1 MNKKITFPVSLFI
14 FIFVL
19 ANYTVVSLSVA
30 DPVKSPGSFLH
41 HVWTNDNGLPINT
54 VVAID
59 QTPDGY
65 LWLGTEAGLAR
76 FDGIKFEVFSHENTP
91 AFSSS
96 LIAYLVVDRSGT
108 LWIVTQFGG
117 IVRYQNRRFEAFA
130 RNSPFL
136 NTETWCVMESTDN
149 SIWIGNRKGLCR
161 FNRAALSQIALPESL
176 STHVVRTIIE
186 DRNGRIWVGTNDGL
200 VLVKKRGN
208 RFETEHI
215 GLKGIEIFT
224 LFEDRKGSLWIG
236 TQENGLF
243 RYWGEQMRSFTTNQG
258 LTDNT
263 VRALYEDRF
272 GNLWIGTN
280 AGGIDIL
287 PSGIESNRSKS
298 GAPPIFAFPK
308 PEEFTSGVITS
319 FYEDREG
326 TLWIG
331 TNGGGL
337 YNLRESKITTYT
349 NKNGLSFNNVYG
361 VFQDSSGRVWVGT
374 KGYGANYF
382 DFEDNRFHTLTTR
395 SGLSSDSVVSFA
407 QDLTGSLWFG
417 TLGGGI
423 NRYKNG
429 NIKVFDHR
437 HGLSS
442 NLSRA
447 VYVDPEGNIWAATIK
462 GTIYRFVDNRFKLA
476 LDVKF
481 RVNTLYKDSKGNFWA
496 GTLGN
501 GLLRLDMEKG
511 TFEVFNEKKGLSN
524 NVVSCIHED
533 AKGILWIGT
542 LNGLNRFQDGDF
554 TALSQKHGLPDD
566 TVYWILEDHKHDF
579 WISSNRGI
587 YCISCQEIDDFFKG
601 KVDTLKPSV
610 YGKEAGMRSVECN
623 GGNHPAGWKTHNGKL
638 WFPTTYGVSVIDP
651 VNIGINKVPPPLVIE
666 KIVISGKDYPV
677 TQTVTVSPGKNHIEV
692 HYTALSF
699 IVPKKIRFK
708 YKMEGYEKKWVD
720 AGANRSAYYNDLP
733 PGEYRFQVIA
743 CNSDGVWN
751 DSGATIRFHLKAS
764 FYQTPPFIIL
774 LAVILVLTLLLY
786 CYFKKCKL
794 RPQLTL
800 KRKTMNAS
808 AAPES
813 GENKKCI
820 QKLFYLVE
828 EEKVYKDPNLTI
840 KFLASK
846 LLISP
851 RSLSRIIN
859 NQLNTNFYEFINE
872 YRIKEAQQML
882 SAPGDHQ
889 ESILEIAY
897 EVGYNSK
904 SAFNRAFKNFTGMTP
919 SEFRK
924 KPNNNQPGK
933 NL

>member
-1 MNKKITFPVSLFI
+1 MNKKTGFPGSLFI
-14 FIFVL
+14 IIFVL
-19 ANYTVVSLSVA
+19 ALHPTASLSAA

-54 VVAID
+54 VTSIN

-76 FDGIKFEVFSHENTP
+76 FDGIKFETFSHENTP

-96 LIAYLVVDRSGT
+96 LITYLMVDRSGT
-108 LWIVTQFGG
+108 LWIVTQFGD
-117 IVRYQNRRFEAFA
+117 IVRYRNRRFETFVEY
-130 RNSPFL
+130 SPFL
-136 NTETWCVMESTDN
+136 SNETWCVMESTDN
-149 SIWIGNRKGLCR
+149 SLWIGSRKGLCR
-161 FNRAALSQIALPESL
+161 FTRAALSTISLPENL
-176 STHVVRTIIE
+176 SSHIVRAIVE
-186 DRNGRIWVGTNDGL
+186 DRNGRIWVGTHDGL

-224 LFEDRKGSLWIG
+224 LFEDRRGALWIG

-243 RYWGEQMRSFTTNQG
+243 RYWGEQMLSFTTNHG

-263 VRALYEDRF
+263 IRALYEDRF

-280 AGGIDIL
+280 SGGIDIL
-287 PSGIESNRSKS
+287 PANIQSNRSKL
-298 GAPPIFAFPK
+298 GGGPIFAFPK
-308 PEEFTSGVITS
+308 PEEFTSPVITS

-349 NKNGLSFNNVYG
+349 DKNGLSFNNVYG
-361 VFQDSSGRVWVGT
+361 VLQDSNGRVWVGT

-395 SGLSSDSVVSFA
+395 DGLSSNSVVSFA
-407 QDLTGSLWFG
+407 QDRSGALWFG

-429 NIKVFDHR
+429 NIKVFDQR

-447 VYVDPEGNIWAATIK
+447 VYVDPQGNIWAATIK
-462 GTIYRFVDNRFKLA
+462 GTIYRFVDNQFILA
-476 LDVKF
+476 VDLKF
-481 RVNTLYKDSKGNFWA
+481 RVNTLYKDSRGNFWA

-501 GLLRLDMEKG
+501 GLIRLDVKKG
-511 TFEVFNEKKGLSN
+511 TFKVFNEKKGLSN
-524 NVVSCIHED
+524 NIVSCIHED
-533 AKGILWIGT
+533 EKGILWIGT

-554 TALSQKHGLPDD
+554 TAISQKHGLPDD

-587 YCISCQEIDDFFKG
+587 YCLSAREIDDFFKG
-601 KVDTLKPSV
+601 KVETLKPTV

-638 WFPTTYGVSVIDP
+638 WFPTTSGVSVIDP
-651 VNIGINKVPPPLVIE
+651 INIGINKIPPPVVIE
-666 KIVISGKDYPV
+666 KIVISGKDFPV
-677 TQTVTVSPGKNHIEV
+677 AHIVTVSPGKNHVEIY
-692 HYTALSF
+692 YTALSF

-708 YKMEGYEKKWVD
+708 YKMEGYEKEWVD
-720 AGANRSAYYNDLP
+720 AGKNRSAYYNDLP

-751 DSGATIRFHLKAS
+751 ETGASVRFHLKPQ
-764 FYQTPPFIIL
+764 FYQTPLFIIL
-774 LAVILVLTLLLY
+774 LVVILVSILLLY
-786 CYFKKCKL
+786 CYLKRCK
-794 RPQLTL
+794 RRQQLTL

-813 GENKKCI
+813 VEDKKYI
-820 QKLFYLVE
+820 QKLFYLLE
-828 EEKVYKDPNLTI
+828 DEKVYKDPNLTI
-840 KFLASK
+840 KLLASK

-882 SAPGDHQ
+882 SAPVNHQ

-924 KPNNNQPGK
+924 RSGK
-933 NL
+933 NHSP

>member
-1 MNKKITFPVSLFI
+1 MNKKTTLPGMLFI
-14 FIFVL
+14 VIFFLPIYLVVL
-19 ANYTVVSLSVA
+19 LPAA

-41 HVWTNDNGLPINT
+41 HVWTNDNGLPMNT
-54 VVAID
+54 VMAIT

-96 LIAYLVVDRSGT
+96 IIISLMVDRSGT
-108 LWIVTQFGG
+108 LWIVTQLGG
-117 IVRYQNRRFEAFA
+117 IIRYRNQKFETFTGYSHLLS
-130 RNSPFL
+130 NDV
-136 NTETWCVMESTDN
+136 WCVMESTDH
-149 SIWIGNRKGLCR
+149 SIWIGSKTGLNRLTGV
-161 FNRAALSQIALPESL
+161 ALSKIPLPEGL
-176 STHVVRTIIE
+176 SSQVVRAIVE
-186 DRNGRIWVGTNDGL
+186 DRNGRIWVGTDDGL

-215 GLKGIEIFT
+215 GLKDIEIFT
-224 LFEDRKGSLWIG
+224 MFEDRRGALWIG
-236 TQENGLF
+236 TRENGLF
-243 RYWGEQMRSFTTNQG
+243 KYGEEQMLSFTTNGG
-258 LTDNT
+258 LTNNA

-280 AGGIDIL
+280 SGGINIL
-287 PSGIESNRSKS
+287 PADIQSNKSKA
-298 GAPPIFAFPK
+298 GNLPISIFPK
-308 PEEFTSGVITS
+308 PEEFTNGVIIS
-319 FYEDREG
+319 FYEDRES

-337 YNLRESKITTYT
+337 YSLRESKIITYT
-349 NKNGLSFNNVYG
+349 NKNGLSHNNVYG
-361 VFQDSSGRVWVGT
+361 VLQDSKGRVWVGT
-374 KGYGANYF
+374 KGYGANCF
-382 DFEDNRFHTLTTR
+382 DFKENRFHTLTTR
-395 SGLSSDSVVSFA
+395 DGLSSDSVVSFA
-407 QDLTGSLWFG
+407 QDLTGALWLG

-429 NIKVFDHR
+429 NIKVFDQR

-442 NLSRA
+442 NMFRA
-447 VYVDPEGNIWAATIK
+447 VYTDPDGNIWAATIK
-462 GTIYRFVDNRFKLA
+462 GAIYRFVNNRFILA
-476 LDVKF
+476 VDVRF

-501 GLLRLDMEKG
+501 GLHRLDVKKG

-524 NVVSCIHED
+524 NIVTCIHED
-533 AKGILWIGT
+533 KKGILWIGT
-542 LNGLNRFQDGDF
+542 LNGLNRFQDGVF
-554 TALSQKHGLPDD
+554 TAISQKHGLPDD

-587 YCISCQEIDDFFKG
+587 YCISCKEIHDFFNG
-601 KVDTLKPSV
+601 KVETLKPTV
-610 YGKEAGMRSVECN
+610 YGKEAGMLGVECN
-623 GGNHPAGWKTHNGKL
+623 AGNHPAGWKTHNGKL

-651 VNIGINKVPPPLVIE
+651 VNIGINKVPPPVAIE
-666 KIVISGKDYPV
+666 KIVISGKVYPLA
-677 TQTVTVSPGKNHIEV
+677 QTVIVPPGKNYLEV

-708 YKMEGYEKKWVD
+708 YKMEGYEEKWVD
-720 AGANRSAYYNDLP
+720 AGTDRSAYYNDLP
-733 PGEYRFQVIA
+733 PGKYRFQVIA

-751 DSGATIRFHLKAS
+751 ETGASVRFHLKAR
-764 FYQTPPFIIL
+764 FYQKPVFIVL
-774 LAVILVLTLLLY
+774 LVAIPLSILLLY
-786 CYFKKCKL
+786 CYLKKCNL
-794 RPQLTL
+794 RQQLAL
-800 KRKTMNAS
+800 KRKAMY
-808 AAPES
+808 AAPDS
-813 GENKKCI
+813 GETKKYI
-820 QKLFYLVE
+820 QRLFYLVE
-828 EEKVYKDPNLTI
+828 VEKVYKDPNLTI
-840 KFLASK
+840 KLLASK

-851 RSLSRIIN
+851 RGLSGIIN

-924 KPNNNQPGK
+924 RPGK

>member
-1 MNKKITFPVSLFI
+1 MNKKTTFSGLFFI
-14 FIFVL
+14 FFFVL
-19 ANYTVVSLSVA
+19 AIHQAVCLAAA

-41 HVWTNDNGLPINT
+41 HVWTNDNGLPMNT
-54 VVAID
+54 VMTIT

-91 AFSSS
+91 AFSCS
-96 LIAYLVVDRSGT
+96 LIAYLMVDRSGT
-108 LWIVTQFGG
+108 LWIVTQLGG
-117 IVRYQNRRFEAFA
+117 IVRFQNRRFEAFA
-130 RNSPFL
+130 EYSHVLSN
-136 NTETWCVMESTDN
+136 EVWCVMESTDN
-149 SIWIGNRKGLCR
+149 SFWIGSKTGLYR
-161 FNRAALSQIALPESL
+161 FTRTALSTIPLPESL
-176 STHVVRTIIE
+176 SSHVVRTIVE

-200 VLVKKRGN
+200 VLVKERGN
-208 RFETEHI
+208 RFETEYI
-215 GLKGIEIFT
+215 GLKGMEIFT
-224 LFEDRKGSLWIG
+224 LFEDRRGALWIG

-243 RYWGEQMRSFTTNQG
+243 KYWGEQMLSFTTNHG

-272 GNLWIGTN
+272 GNLWIGAN
-280 AGGIDIL
+280 SGGINILSADIE
-287 PSGIESNRSKS
+287 GNRSKA
-298 GAPPIFAFPK
+298 GGVPIFVFPK
-308 PEEFTSGVITS
+308 PEEFTNDVIIS

-337 YNLRESKITTYT
+337 YNLRESKITNYT

-361 VFQDSSGRVWVGT
+361 VLQDSNGRVWVGT

-382 DFEDNRFHTLTTR
+382 DFEENRFHTLTTR
-395 SGLSSDSVVSFA
+395 NGLSSDSVVSFA
-407 QDLTGSLWFG
+407 QDLTGALWFG

-423 NRYKNG
+423 NRYKDG
-429 NIKVFDHR
+429 NIKVFDQR
-437 HGLSS
+437 HGLSG
-442 NLSRA
+442 NLFRA
-447 VYVDPEGNIWAATIK
+447 VYADPEGNIWAATIRGK
-462 GTIYRFVDNRFKLA
+462 IYRFVNNRFTLA
-476 LDVKF
+476 VDVKF
-481 RVNTLYKDSKGNFWA
+481 RVNTLYKDTKGNFWA

-501 GLLRLDMEKG
+501 GLLRLDVEKG
-511 TFEVFNEKKGLSN
+511 TFEVFNEKNGLSN
-524 NVVSCIHED
+524 NIVACIHED
-533 AKGILWIGT
+533 EKGILWIGT
-542 LNGLNRFQDGDF
+542 LNGLNRFQAGDF
-554 TALSQKHGLPDD
+554 TAISQKHGLPDD

-587 YCISCQEIDDFFKG
+587 YCISCKEIDDFFKG
-601 KVDTLKPSV
+601 KIDTLKPTV

-638 WFPTTYGVSVIDP
+638 WFPTTYGLSVIDP
-651 VNIGINKVPPPLVIE
+651 VNIGINKVPPPVAIE
-666 KIVISGKDYPV
+666 KIVISGKVYPLA
-677 TQTVTVSPGKNHIEV
+677 QTVIVPSGKNYLEV

-720 AGANRSAYYNDLP
+720 AGTNRSAYYNDLP
-733 PGEYRFQVIA
+733 PGKYRFQVIA

-751 DSGATIRFHLKAS
+751 EIGASVGFHLKAR
-764 FYQTPPFIIL
+764 FYQTPVFIIL
-774 LAVILVLTLLLY
+774 LVVILLSILLLY
-786 CYFKKCKL
+786 CYLKRCKL
-794 RPQLTL
+794 RQQLGL
-800 KRKTMNAS
+800 KQKAMNA
-808 AAPES
+808 AAIAES
-813 GENKKCI
+813 GEAKKYI

-828 EEKVYKDPNLTI
+828 VEKVYKDPNLTI
-840 KFLASK
+840 KLLASK

-851 RSLSRIIN
+851 RSLSQIIN

-889 ESILEIAY
+889 ESILEVAY

-924 KPNNNQPGK
+924 KPGNSH
-933 NL
+933 L

>member
-1 MNKKITFPVSLFI
+1 MNKKITFPVWLFI

-19 ANYTVVSLSVA
+19 ANYPVVSLSVA

-54 VVAID
+54 VMTIN

-96 LIAYLVVDRSGT
+96 LIVFLMVDRSGT

-130 RNSPFL
+130 KYSPL
-136 NTETWCVMESTDN
+136 LSSETWCVMESTDN
-149 SIWIGNRKGLCR
+149 SLWIGSRTGLCR
-161 FNRAALSQIALPESL
+161 FNRTTLSQIALPESL
-176 STHVVRTIIE
+176 SSHVVRTIVE
-186 DRNGRIWVGTNDGL
+186 DRNGRIWVGTSDGL
-200 VLVKKRGN
+200 VLIKKRGN
-208 RFETEHI
+208 RFEPEHI
-215 GLKGIEIFT
+215 DLKGIEIFT
-224 LFEDRKGSLWIG
+224 LFEDRKGALWIG

-243 RYWGEQMRSFTTNQG
+243 RYWGEQMRPFTTNHG

-263 VRALYEDRF
+263 IRALYEDRF

-280 AGGIDIL
+280 SGGIDIL
-287 PSGIESNRSKS
+287 PAGIESNQSKS
-298 GAPPIFAFPK
+298 GTAPIFAFPK

-374 KGYGANYF
+374 KGYGVNYF
-382 DFEDNRFHTLTTR
+382 DFKDNRFHTLSTR
-395 SGLSSDSVVSFA
+395 NGLSSDSVVSFA

-462 GTIYRFVDNRFKLA
+462 GTIYRFVDNRFILA

-501 GLLRLDMEKG
+501 GLLRLDVEKG
-511 TFEVFNEKKGLSN
+511 TFAVFNEKKGLSN

-533 AKGILWIGT
+533 EKGILWIGT

-566 TVYWILEDHKHDF
+566 TVYWIQEDHKHDF

-601 KVDTLKPSV
+601 KIETLKPSV

-623 GGNHPAGWKTHNGKL
+623 GGNHPAGWKTRNGKL

-651 VNIGINKVPPPLVIE
+651 VNIGINKVPPPVVIE

-677 TQTVTVSPGKNHIEV
+677 AQPVTVSPGKNHIEV

-699 IVPKKIRFK
+699 IVPKKIQFK

-720 AGANRSAYYNDLP
+720 AGANRSVSYNDLP
-733 PGEYRFQVIA
+733 PGEYRFLVIA

-751 DSGATIRFHLKAS
+751 NSGASVRFYLKAR
-764 FYQTPPFIIL
+764 FYQTPLFIIL
-774 LAVILVLTLLLY
+774 LVVILVSIPLLY
-786 CYFKKCKL
+786 CYFKRCKL
-794 RPQLTL
+794 RQQLTL

-808 AAPES
+808 VAPES
-813 GENKKCI
+813 GEDKRYI

-828 EEKVYKDPNLTI
+828 EEKVYRDPNLTI
-840 KFLASK
+840 KLLASK

-851 RSLSRIIN
+851 RSLSWIIN

-882 SAPGDHQ
+882 SAPEDHQ

-904 SAFNRAFKNFTGMTP
+904 SAFNRAFKNFTGITP

-924 KPNNNQPGK
+924 KPGNSH
-933 NL
+933 L

>member
-1 MNKKITFPVSLFI
+1 MNKKTTFPGMLFI
-14 FIFVL
+14 IIFGLSIYLAVL
-19 ANYTVVSLSVA
+19 LPAA

-41 HVWTNDNGLPINT
+41 HVWTNDNGLPMNT
-54 VVAID
+54 VMAIT

-76 FDGIKFEVFSHENTP
+76 FDGIKFEVCSHENTP

-96 LIAYLVVDRSGT
+96 LITCLMVDSSGT
-108 LWIVTQFGG
+108 LWIVTQLGG
-117 IVRYQNRRFEAFA
+117 IVRCQNRRFEAF
-130 RNSPFL
+130 
-136 NTETWCVMESTDN
+136 TEYSHVLSNEVWCVMESTDN
-149 SIWIGNRKGLCR
+149 SFWIGSKTGLYR
-161 FNRAALSQIALPESL
+161 FTRVALSTIPLPENL
-176 STHVVRTIIE
+176 SSHVVRAIVE
-186 DRNGRIWVGTNDGL
+186 DRNGRIWVGTHDGL

-224 LFEDRKGSLWIG
+224 LFEDRKGALWIG

-243 RYWGEQMRSFTTNQG
+243 RYWGEQMRSFTTDHG

-263 VRALYEDRF
+263 IRALYEDRF
-272 GNLWIGTN
+272 DNLWIGTN
-280 AGGIDIL
+280 SGGINIL
-287 PSGIESNRSKS
+287 PADIESNRSKS
-298 GAPPIFAFPK
+298 GAAPIFAFPK
-308 PEEFTSGVITS
+308 PEEFTSRVITS

-361 VFQDSSGRVWVGT
+361 VLQDSKGRVWVGT

-382 DFEDNRFHTLTTR
+382 DFEDNRFHTLTTGD
-395 SGLSSDSVVSFA
+395 GLSSDSVVSFA
-407 QDLTGSLWFG
+407 QDLTGALWFG

-462 GTIYRFVDNRFKLA
+462 GTIYRFVDNQFILA
-476 LDVKF
+476 VDVKF

-501 GLLRLDMEKG
+501 GLQRLDVEKG

-524 NVVSCIHED
+524 NIVSCIHED
-533 AKGILWIGT
+533 EKGILWIGT

-587 YCISCQEIDDFFKG
+587 YCISCEEIDDFFKG
-601 KVDTLKPSV
+601 KIETLKPTV

-623 GGNHPAGWKTHNGKL
+623 GGNHPAGCKTHNGKL

-651 VNIGINKVPPPLVIE
+651 VNIGINKVPPPVAIE
-666 KIVISGKDYPV
+666 KIVISGRDYPV
-677 TQTVTVSPGKNHIEV
+677 AQTVMVPPGKNHLEV

-720 AGANRSAYYNDLP
+720 AGTNRSAYYNDLP
-733 PGEYRFQVIA
+733 PGKYRFQVIA

-751 DSGATIRFHLKAS
+751 ETGTSLQFHLKTR
-764 FYQTPPFIIL
+764 FYQKTTFII
-774 LAVILVLTLLLY
+774 ILVVIPLSILLLY
-786 CYFKKCKL
+786 CYLKRCKL
-794 RPQLTL
+794 RQQLTL
-800 KRKTMNAS
+800 KRKAMNAS

-813 GENKKCI
+813 GEQKKYI
-820 QKLFYLVE
+820 QKLFYLLE

-840 KFLASK
+840 KLLASK
-846 LLISP
+846 LLLSP

-924 KPNNNQPGK
+924 KPGNNHSS
-933 NL
+933 